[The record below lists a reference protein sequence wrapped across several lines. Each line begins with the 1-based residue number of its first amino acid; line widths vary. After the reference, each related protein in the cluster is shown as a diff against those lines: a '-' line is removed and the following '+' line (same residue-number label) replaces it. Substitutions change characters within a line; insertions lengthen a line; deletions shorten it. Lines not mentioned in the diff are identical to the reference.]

1 MSGAT
6 QKTAFVF
13 AGGGSLGAVQVGMLR
28 ELMRHGLDADFVVG
42 SSVGALNAAYFGA
55 IARALHAI
63 TLLIANQIVR
73 DLKELAG
80 KVDISIVPSLC
91 PLDVSPYDF
100 SNAEQLIERAADI
113 TRKWVESG
121 GLSRPD
127 TPNSLLPHSH

>member
-1 MSGAT
+1 
-6 QKTAFVF
+6 
-13 AGGGSLGAVQVGMLR
+13 
-28 ELMRHGLDADFVVG
+28 
-42 SSVGALNAAYFGA
+42 
-55 IARALHAI
+55 LHAI

-100 SNAEQLIERAADI
+100 SNAAQLIERAADN
-113 TRKWVESG
+113 TRKWIEGG

-127 TPNSLLPHSH
+127 IPDSLLPHSH